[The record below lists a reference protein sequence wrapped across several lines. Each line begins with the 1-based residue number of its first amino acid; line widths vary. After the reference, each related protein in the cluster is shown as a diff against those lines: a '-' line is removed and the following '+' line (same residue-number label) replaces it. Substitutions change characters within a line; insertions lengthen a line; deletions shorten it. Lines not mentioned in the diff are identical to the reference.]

1 MLFWAF
7 IRSNNGY
14 GNMGLL
20 RDSTEIVQWL
30 HMSKY
35 PPALVYSLMELG
47 IMALFLVFFL
57 RTERRMQGV
66 ASRWNPLLVFG
77 QTAFFFYM
85 LHFMLLGA
93 GAMAITG
100 GMMLRGLTETYVAAA
115 VTLVVLYPACV
126 GFRSLKQKY
135 PKSPLQYF

>member
-1 MLFWAF
+1 MRGAA
-7 IRSNNGY
+7 
-14 GNMGLL
+14 
-20 RDSTEIVQWL
+20 
-30 HMSKY
+30 SK
-35 PPALVYSLMELG
+35 
-47 IMALFLVFFL
+47 
-57 RTERRMQGV
+57 
-66 ASRWNPLLVFG
+66 WNPLLVFG

-115 VTLVVLYPACV
+115 VTLVALYPACI
-126 GFRSLKQKY
+126 GFRALKQKY